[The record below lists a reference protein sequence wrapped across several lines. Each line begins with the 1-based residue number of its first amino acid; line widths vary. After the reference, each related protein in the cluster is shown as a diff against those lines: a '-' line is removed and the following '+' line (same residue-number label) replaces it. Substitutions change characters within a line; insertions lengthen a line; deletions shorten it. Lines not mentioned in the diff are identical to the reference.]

1 MTNINAEIRRGPQ
14 RRRSFR
20 LVTLLVALLVWALV
34 AWGAGSFLVTRSELA
49 SADVLVLLSG
59 APNYAE
65 RAQRAAELWHER
77 RAPRIVVTN
86 DGTRGPWSQAQ
97 QRNPFFYERTLVE
110 LQRAGVPA
118 ESVQVLPQ
126 VVGSTFDEAQAIKS
140 YAEANGIR
148 SVLVVTSAYH
158 SRRALWTYR
167 RVFSNEDTVIGVS
180 PAAGEAS
187 ALWWLTIEG
196 WRTVP
201 VEYVKLIY
209 YWIHYR

>member
-1 MTNINAEIRRGPQ
+1 VPSAR
-14 RRRSFR
+14 FCVR
-20 LVTLLVALLVWALV
+20 LVVALLVWELV
-34 AWGAGSFLVTRSELA
+34 AWGAGAFLVARSELA
-49 SADVLVLLSG
+49 SADMLVLLSG
-59 APNYAE
+59 APNYTE
-65 RAQRAAELWHER
+65 RAQRAAELWHEH
-77 RAPRIVVTN
+77 RAPRILLTN
-86 DGTRGPWSQAQ
+86 DGTRGPWSQAE

-110 LQRAGVPA
+110 LQRAGVPT
-118 ESVQVLPQ
+118 ESVYVLPPE
-126 VVGSTFDEAQAIKS
+126 VSSTYDEAIEIRK

-167 RVFSNEDTVIGVS
+167 RVFNDSKFVIGMS
-180 PAAGEAS
+180 PAAA
-187 ALWWLTIEG
+187 ANPAVWWLTITG

>member
-14 RRRSFR
+14 GRRSFR

-180 PAAGEAS
+180 PAAGEGS